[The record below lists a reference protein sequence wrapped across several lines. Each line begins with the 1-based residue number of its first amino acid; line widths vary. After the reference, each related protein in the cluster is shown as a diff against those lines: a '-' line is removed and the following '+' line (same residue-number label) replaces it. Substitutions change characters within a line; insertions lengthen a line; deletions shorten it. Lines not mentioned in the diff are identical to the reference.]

1 MATENLR
8 EKINMLTNMI
18 QADDLQMFQSQMQV
32 DATAKSTGDVG
43 VDQAMAANATNA
55 RSQILACA
63 RRLETYR
70 TKLAELNT
78 ELNSA
83 SVVAAVQ

>member
-18 QADDLQMFQSQMQV
+18 QAEDLQVFQSQMIV
-32 DATAKSTGDVG
+32 DAATETTGDTQ
-43 VDQAMAANATNA
+43 VDQAMVGNATNSKA
-55 RSQILACA
+55 QILAGT

-70 TKLAELNT
+70 AKLAELT
-78 ELNSA
+78 AELN
-83 SVVAAVQ
+83 VTK